1 MLSDFRKI
9 ILRLFDMKKGG
20 KSMIN
25 RVVLVGRL
33 TKSPELRKT
42 QNGTSVCK
50 FTLAVN
56 RRVTG
61 QGQPDADFISCVAWN
76 KTADL
81 MLQYLSKG
89 SLIGIEGR
97 LQTGRFTNNNGET
110 IYTCDVMVDSLQFLE
125 PKKSDGQSNDN
136 QEPREMTSSEG
147 GYPW

>member
-1 MLSDFRKI
+1 
-9 ILRLFDMKKGG
+9 
-20 KSMIN
+20 MIN

-110 IYTCDVMVDSLQFLE
+110 IYTCDVMVDSLQFLD
-125 PKKSDGQSNDN
+125 PKKSDDQSNDN
-136 QEPREMTSSEG
+136 QETREMTSSDG

>member
-1 MLSDFRKI
+1 
-9 ILRLFDMKKGG
+9 
-20 KSMIN
+20 MIN

-61 QGQPDADFISCVAWN
+61 QGQLDADFISCVAWN

-81 MLQYLSKG
+81 MLQYLNKG

-97 LQTGRFTNNNGET
+97 LQTGRFTNNSGET
-110 IYTCDVMVDSLQFLE
+110 IYTCDVMVDSLQFLD

>member
-1 MLSDFRKI
+1 
-9 ILRLFDMKKGG
+9 
-20 KSMIN
+20 MIN

-81 MLQYLSKG
+81 MLQYLNKG

-110 IYTCDVMVDSLQFLE
+110 IYTCDVMVDTLQFLD
-125 PKKSDGQSNDN
+125 PKKSEEQNGN
-136 QEPREMTSSEG
+136 QVPREMTSSEG

>member
-1 MLSDFRKI
+1 
-9 ILRLFDMKKGG
+9 
-20 KSMIN
+20 MIN

-81 MLQYLSKG
+81 MLQYLNKG

-110 IYTCDVMVDSLQFLE
+110 IYTCDVMVDSLQFLD
-125 PKKSDGQSNDN
+125 PKKSEEQNEN
-136 QEPREMTSSEG
+136 QVPREMTNSEG

>member
-1 MLSDFRKI
+1 
-9 ILRLFDMKKGG
+9 
-20 KSMIN
+20 MIN

-33 TKSPELRKT
+33 TKSPDLRKT

-81 MLQYLSKG
+81 MLQYLNKG

-110 IYTCDVMVDSLQFLE
+110 IYTCDVMVDTLQFLD
-125 PKKSDGQSNDN
+125 PKKSEEQNGN
-136 QEPREMTSSEG
+136 QVPREMTSSEG

>member
-1 MLSDFRKI
+1 
-9 ILRLFDMKKGG
+9 
-20 KSMIN
+20 MIN

-76 KTADL
+76 KIADL
-81 MLQYLSKG
+81 MLQYLNKG

-110 IYTCDVMVDSLQFLE
+110 IYTCDVMVDSLQFLD
-125 PKKSDGQSNDN
+125 PKKSEEQNEN
-136 QEPREMTSSEG
+136 QVPREMTSSEG

>member
-1 MLSDFRKI
+1 
-9 ILRLFDMKKGG
+9 
-20 KSMIN
+20 MIN

-110 IYTCDVMVDSLQFLE
+110 IYTCDVMIDSLQFLDQ
-125 PKKSDGQSNDN
+125 KKSDGQSNDN
-136 QEPREMTSSEG
+136 QEPREMTRSEG

>member
-1 MLSDFRKI
+1 
-9 ILRLFDMKKGG
+9 
-20 KSMIN
+20 MIN

-61 QGQPDADFISCVAWN
+61 HGQPDADFISCVAWN

-110 IYTCDVMVDSLQFLE
+110 IYTCDVMVDSLQFLD

-136 QEPREMTSSEG
+136 QEPREMTNSEG

>member
-1 MLSDFRKI
+1 
-9 ILRLFDMKKGG
+9 
-20 KSMIN
+20 MIN

-33 TKSPELRKT
+33 TKSPDLRKT

-81 MLQYLSKG
+81 MLQYLNKG

-97 LQTGRFTNNNGET
+97 LQTGRFTYNNGET
-110 IYTCDVMVDSLQFLE
+110 IYTCDVMVDTLQFLD
-125 PKKSDGQSNDN
+125 PKKSEEQNGN
-136 QEPREMTSSEG
+136 QVPREMTSSEG

>member
-1 MLSDFRKI
+1 
-9 ILRLFDMKKGG
+9 
-20 KSMIN
+20 MIN

-42 QNGTSVCK
+42 QTGTSVCK

-81 MLQYLSKG
+81 MSQYLSKG

-110 IYTCDVMVDSLQFLE
+110 IYTCDVMVDSLQFLD

>member
-1 MLSDFRKI
+1 
-9 ILRLFDMKKGG
+9 
-20 KSMIN
+20 MIN

-81 MLQYLSKG
+81 MLQYLNKG

-110 IYTCDVMVDSLQFLE
+110 IYTCDVMVDSLQLLD
-125 PKKSDGQSNDN
+125 PKKSEEQNEN
-136 QEPREMTSSEG
+136 QVPREMTSSEG

>member
-1 MLSDFRKI
+1 
-9 ILRLFDMKKGG
+9 
-20 KSMIN
+20 MIN

-42 QNGTSVCK
+42 QTGTSVCK

-110 IYTCDVMVDSLQFLE
+110 IYTCDVMVDSLQFLD

>member
-1 MLSDFRKI
+1 
-9 ILRLFDMKKGG
+9 MKKGG

-110 IYTCDVMVDSLQFLE
+110 IYTCDVMVDSLQFLD

-136 QEPREMTSSEG
+136 QEPREMSYSEG

>member
-1 MLSDFRKI
+1 
-9 ILRLFDMKKGG
+9 
-20 KSMIN
+20 MIN

-76 KTADL
+76 KTANL
-81 MLQYLSKG
+81 MLQYLNKG

-110 IYTCDVMVDSLQFLE
+110 IYTCDVMVDSLQFLD
-125 PKKSDGQSNDN
+125 PKKSEEQNEN
-136 QEPREMTSSEG
+136 QVPREMTSSEG

>member
-1 MLSDFRKI
+1 
-9 ILRLFDMKKGG
+9 
-20 KSMIN
+20 MIN

-81 MLQYLSKG
+81 MLQYLNKG

-110 IYTCDVMVDSLQFLE
+110 IYTCDVMVDTLQFLD
-125 PKKSDGQSNDN
+125 PKKSEEQNEN
-136 QEPREMTSSEG
+136 QVPREMTSSEG